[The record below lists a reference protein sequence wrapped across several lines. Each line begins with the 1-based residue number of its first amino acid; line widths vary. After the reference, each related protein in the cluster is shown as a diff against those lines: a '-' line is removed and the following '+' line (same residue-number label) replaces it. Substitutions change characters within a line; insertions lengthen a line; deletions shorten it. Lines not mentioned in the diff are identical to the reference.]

1 MNTIPNVRTA
11 RSTNKEVAEMSRFW
25 TCLMAAAER
34 SWSPENPSQKDES
47 MTPEQPS
54 VAAQVAAL
62 PNLPMP
68 DLWKLWDAHFARRPG
83 TWSRDYVASRVA
95 YKIQER
101 AYGGMDTDIKRRLL
115 RMGES
120 QSRSASQVRS
130 HSQTGKRRY
139 SGYDLLPGTVLI
151 REWAETSHRVT
162 VTPEGRFELDGRLF
176 KSLSAASRFITGTQ
190 WSGPLFFGLVPNQ
203 RKNP

>member
-1 MNTIPNVRTA
+1 
-11 RSTNKEVAEMSRFW
+11 
-25 TCLMAAAER
+25 
-34 SWSPENPSQKDES
+34 
-47 MTPEQPS
+47 MTEEKPS

-62 PNLPMP
+62 PILPMP

-101 AYGGMDTDIKRRLL
+101 AYGGIDTDIKRRLL

-120 QSRSASQVRS
+120 QSQFQSQWG
-130 HSQTGKRRY
+130 QRRKP
-139 SGYDLLPGTVLI
+139 DNQLLPGTVLI

-162 VTPEGRFELDGRLF
+162 VTPEGRFELNGRVF
-176 KSLSAASRFITGTQ
+176 KSLSAAARFITGTQ
-190 WSGPLFFGLVPNQ
+190 WSGPSFFGLVPNV
-203 RKNP
+203 RKKK